1 MEKKEEIIARIKSLL
16 STYGCF
22 SIGELDYHDNTPCVA
37 TMGNFVGMAE
47 YFTEDY
53 VEVSVYNPS
62 SISSDA
68 VDEYEEK
75 YENLSEDVLGEIE
88 ILCEQWEAQTIQT
101 EKRISN

>member
-1 MEKKEEIIARIKSLL
+1 MEKKEVIERIKSLL

-22 SIGELDYHDNTPCVA
+22 GLGELEECDSSPCVG
-37 TMGNFVGMAE
+37 TLGSVVGLAE

-68 VDEYEEK
+68 IDEYEEK
-75 YENLSEDVLGEIE
+75 YENLSEDVLQEIE
-88 ILCEQWEAQTIQT
+88 LLCEQWEAQTIQT
-101 EKRISN
+101 EKRISD